1 MPRALQGKDDGNP
14 RERICLGGKLPIY
27 IDLLGN
33 VTQMKMNN
41 HIRDVSRFIFSWYN
55 LKEIEL
61 RGEKDLV
68 EGGAGGGEGAGGVG
82 QDPVH
87 LLRHPSVDTGVASGG
102 TSISP
107 TNNSNQSL
115 AAVLGGNHG
124 TTRIS
129 LAGVLSGVSGADHV
143 GGDAVVSI
151 AALGVGG
158 HCDVDLV
165 HSSGPVAPTA

>member
-1 MPRALQGKDDGNP
+1 MMPRALQGKDDGNP

-61 RGEKDLV
+61 RVEKDLV

-82 QDPVH
+82 HDPVH
-87 LLRHPSVDTGVASGG
+87 LLSHPARL
-102 TSISP
+102 
-107 TNNSNQSL
+107 N
-115 AAVLGGNHG
+115 
-124 TTRIS
+124 
-129 LAGVLSGVSGADHV
+129 VSF
-143 GGDAVVSI
+143 I
-151 AALGVGG
+151 L
-158 HCDVDLV
+158 
-165 HSSGPVAPTA
+165 